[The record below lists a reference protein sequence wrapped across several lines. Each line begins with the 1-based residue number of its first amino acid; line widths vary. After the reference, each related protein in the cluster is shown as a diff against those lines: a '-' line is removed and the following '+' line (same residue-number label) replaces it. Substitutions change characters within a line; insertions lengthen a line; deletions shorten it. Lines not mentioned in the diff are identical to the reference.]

1 MTELD
6 RAIEAETF
14 DASIEGHEAVEEG
27 EEIQA
32 VGLALAPT
40 DQGPAIFSKDP
51 KEALAQM
58 ETIVATIASKCAGPR
73 FISDI
78 KGKQFPKVDWWTTI
92 GGTLGLFPVTEWA
105 RRLDRPGE
113 ITYEARVSV
122 KRFGQE
128 ITAGE
133 AICSSLEKNWRNSDE
148 YAIKSMSITRATGKA
163 FRIGFSMLAVMA
175 GLEPTPAEEIT
186 SEMLD
191 KKHADQ
197 FPEDNLPPVPEGTD
211 TTAPK
216 PETPGKTDFEKQGQ
230 LYGYLCE
237 ICGVDGTKVL
247 SEEDRRKL
255 SDELVDLTTFDIDGE
270 IKSETSLR
278 KLKGK
283 WLNTAIGK
291 ARGKLGPPD
300 ARKELLHLLDCPS
313 LSQELADEYRKEA
326 DDNRHTER
334 WCKDQVAI
342 VKGLIADAEKE
353 KE

>member
-1 MTELD
+1 MTEPEQTEDLVV
-6 RAIEAETF
+6 
-14 DASIEGHEAVEEG
+14 VEDS
-27 EEIQA
+27 
-32 VGLALAPT
+32 V
-40 DQGPAIFSKDP
+40 PAIFSSNP

-58 ETIVATIASKCAGPR
+58 EEIVGTIASKCAGPR

-78 KGKQFPKVDWWTTI
+78 KGKKFPKVDWWTTI

-133 AICSSLEKNWRNSDE
+133 ALCSSLEKNWRSRDE

-197 FPEDNLPPVPEGTD
+197 FPEDNLPPLPEGTD
-211 TTAPK
+211 TKAPK
-216 PETPGKTDFEKQGQ
+216 PDTPGKSDFEKRQQ
-230 LYGYLCE
+230 LYGYLGE
-237 ICGVDGTKVL
+237 ITGININNPVL
-247 SEEDRRKL
+247 LDHEKDRL
-255 SDELVDLTTFDIDGE
+255 SAELVKLTKFESDGKE
-270 IKSETSLR
+270 IEGEKSLR
-278 KLKGK
+278 NLKGK
-283 WLNTAIGK
+283 RLNVAIGK
-291 ARGKLGPPD
+291 AKAKLGHATPKD
-300 ARKELLHLLDCPS
+300 ELLKLLANPL
-313 LSQELADEYRKEA
+313 LSKVLEPKHIQEFIKDA
-326 DDNRHTER
+326 DDKRHKE
-334 WCKDQVAI
+334 QYYLEQI
-342 VKGLIADAEKE
+342 PIIKGFIADAERE
-353 KE
+353 